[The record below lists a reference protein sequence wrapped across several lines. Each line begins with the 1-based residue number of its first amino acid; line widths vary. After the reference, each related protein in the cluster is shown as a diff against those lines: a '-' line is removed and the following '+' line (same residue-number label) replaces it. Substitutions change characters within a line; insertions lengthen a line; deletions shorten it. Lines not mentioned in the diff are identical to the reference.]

1 MAAMTSSTSSEG
13 GLRFFSGDSEDGREY
28 KRWKQWVKNKLLT
41 LDKLA
46 EGSRGAYIY
55 TLLSGKALEAVEH
68 LDPES
73 YQKKGGDDAL
83 WAILDKRFPQQETVD
98 ELGEI
103 LTEIFGLR
111 SHEGESMRQWTAR
124 ASELMDK
131 CHRKTGVSFPDEA
144 RGWLLLHRA
153 ALSEEQKAVVI
164 ARARGD
170 LKRESIASALRS
182 CYPELV
188 MTRKR
193 AGVAIAEEQDG
204 GDDTAEIWDDGFSD
218 IEQLLE
224 DHHAGVEAGPD
235 TETFQESEELDFVA
249 SVMATPTLLERVR
262 KHVNDKSQPDVPAT
276 TEEILL
282 VSSPGYGVLDSGCG
296 RTIVGQTTL
305 RAFEKIWKQK
315 GWAIPKPI
323 DEVHQFKFGNGEVE
337 TSMVSIQMPVVL
349 AHRRGV
355 IRAAVIKGDAPLLL
369 SRTALKTLGATL
381 DFAHDS
387 LQVFGK
393 TIPLQTNSA
402 GQYVVQLTGEDSVC
416 SPAAAF
422 TEVMASVEASPGP
435 TASHEHVDEPQLE
448 PEMPVA
454 NAPELISPTA
464 PDTAI
469 WEQEDCDVVTTPW
482 LSRQGPAWK
491 HVFRRSTVE
500 QELTTEKPRLLV
512 LCPPC
517 TDEGHEAP
525 WTPAAWRSYRLQ
537 RAVSSTLAAEGQA
550 MSVASGTAEWILLLL
565 AETIDGPLQIRD
577 RILERSIEVPASQRF
592 PPSLTMAGTS
602 QRLSSAVDELLQR
615 VRDEGSMDSL
625 LKELGYELGEFELV
639 RESEGQGS
647 MTDASK
653 RRMVD
658 EASPLPQR
666 PMVRAAKTRAS
677 SKLPS
682 GVSSM
687 EEWGRTLVTAGKFE
701 KHEISHSELASS
713 SETSKVKYVQWMINQ
728 SDRSDL
734 SPVVQDMAN
743 YFVANA
749 REKEGHG
756 PCIPGDNHVEA
767 TLYTPGSGTSTEFHR
782 HLDRVSTRSTRASG
796 TPLSL
801 RATGAGTTNA
811 AGCRGISG
819 CIFLGAVLGA
829 ASILAY
835 VRSVEVQIETQAP
848 YRRAVITNCKRVAQ
862 TLWPRSSLELYGSYA
877 SGLGL
882 RTSGLDLLLKVHP
895 SFHGF
900 ATSETPEEQ
909 SRQLGRVFR
918 PAVKPPM
925 EPNRLPGSG
934 VGDVRADMRK
944 KRQKRPRIPSKE
956 WKFMFNRPWLSDHST
971 TPDEAIEAA
980 LSPIEEDDEQLRQL
994 KLEEVSPA
1002 HSARSVRPL
1011 QGWQQQL
1018 SDRLAKEKWVVSDSI
1033 RVAAHAAI
1041 PVLSFAAAPE
1051 VKRVSPENEL
1061 SFMACQGPRCC
1072 KRLVPKELVFG
1083 PGSTRVD
1090 ICLHDSGYRGL
1101 RSKALINFLLNRFP
1115 LARPVTLVLKQWLI
1129 EQAYSMSHSGGL
1141 CSYGLLL
1148 MVIAFLQYSPANTA
1162 AAALRRQCGSERLSP
1177 AEEPDELASTAG
1189 DNEEAH
1195 RFDPLLVAWPSAL
1208 RTWGSVTGE
1217 MLQVEDPVNPTNNVG
1232 RNCFRIRQI
1241 QRSLARAADLI
1252 SGEVRTS
1259 SVKPCGNDLIAPCLC
1274 KGTTKWVHRKCLDQ
1288 WRANGQ
1294 GRRTFTHCPNCQ
1306 FAYLMQLVR
1315 APTEHEQHLRERRRK
1330 LLRHAVGTFV
1340 LGALLIQL
1348 LLILVAIVIRALDP
1362 EEGLVDMM
1370 PFFQPK
1376 LPDERGFWMAF
1387 RYHKSTYYFASV
1399 IFCLAVTGLSAA
1411 RRFRL
1416 MSVQHANRTAQ
1427 IWDVAP

>member
-1 MAAMTSSTSSEG
+1 MGKTILYSGCDCTHGRHEFVVPPGTFRREVKKPDRSLQAKGSCSAIGSGACSKSRLPPWLVEPDLQAKVLRMAAMTSSTSSEG

-235 TETFQESEELDFVA
+235 TETFQESEVAEVLAATWKEKRQELNRLQKTRQFQKARDVKRSFRVEIEEMKRNSTCNRCGRKGHWARECRSKETTKGAGKSKNSGSSAASGAAVVQELDFVA

-491 HVFRRSTVE
+491 HVFRRRVTDIQTSKVIDDTRIDPGTPQHKTMVKFFERMPHVKTEFFFVGKPMEGVMTEEWQPSHHQCRQLHRQAQACLAVQEGRKTKRCLVMEVFSPPRFTTAAEAAGFRAKSYDLVNGFDFRLSRHRSTVE

-517 TDEGHEAP
+517 TDEGGWMHLNSTK
-525 WTPAAWRSYRLQ
+525 WTRLEYLQRMAQSRSYIRWCCKLFRLQ
-537 RAVSSTLAAEGQA
+537 VSLGGRAMFEHPTGSRLWTYPEVQA
-550 MSVASGTAEWILLLL
+550 LCRRFTTVKLHMCRYGLRLPESHKFIRKSNPVAS
-565 AETIDGPLQIRD
+565 
-577 RILERSIEVPASQRF
+577 
-592 PPSLTMAGTS
+592 
-602 QRLSSAVDELLQR
+602 
-615 VRDEGSMDSL
+615 DS
-625 LKELGYELGEFELV
+625 
-639 RESEGQGS
+639 
-647 MTDASK
+647 
-653 RRMVD
+653 
-658 EASPLPQR
+658 
-666 PMVRAAKTRAS
+666 
-677 SKLPS
+677 
-682 GVSSM
+682 
-687 EEWGRTLVTAGKFE
+687 
-701 KHEISHSELASS
+701 
-713 SETSKVKYVQWMINQ
+713 
-728 SDRSDL
+728 
-734 SPVVQDMAN
+734 
-743 YFVANA
+743 
-749 REKEGHG
+749 
-756 PCIPGDNHVEA
+756 
-767 TLYTPGSGTSTEFHR
+767 
-782 HLDRVSTRSTRASG
+782 
-796 TPLSL
+796 
-801 RATGAGTTNA
+801 
-811 AGCRGISG
+811 
-819 CIFLGAVLGA
+819 
-829 ASILAY
+829 
-835 VRSVEVQIETQAP
+835 
-848 YRRAVITNCKRVAQ
+848 
-862 TLWPRSSLELYGSYA
+862 
-877 SGLGL
+877 
-882 RTSGLDLLLKVHP
+882 
-895 SFHGF
+895 
-900 ATSETPEEQ
+900 
-909 SRQLGRVFR
+909 
-918 PAVKPPM
+918 
-925 EPNRLPGSG
+925 
-934 VGDVRADMRK
+934 
-944 KRQKRPRIPSKE
+944 
-956 WKFMFNRPWLSDHST
+956 
-971 TPDEAIEAA
+971 
-980 LSPIEEDDEQLRQL
+980 
-994 KLEEVSPA
+994 
-1002 HSARSVRPL
+1002 
-1011 QGWQQQL
+1011 
-1018 SDRLAKEKWVVSDSI
+1018 
-1033 RVAAHAAI
+1033 
-1041 PVLSFAAAPE
+1041 
-1051 VKRVSPENEL
+1051 
-1061 SFMACQGPRCC
+1061 
-1072 KRLVPKELVFG
+1072 
-1083 PGSTRVD
+1083 
-1090 ICLHDSGYRGL
+1090 
-1101 RSKALINFLLNRFP
+1101 
-1115 LARPVTLVLKQWLI
+1115 
-1129 EQAYSMSHSGGL
+1129 
-1141 CSYGLLL
+1141 
-1148 MVIAFLQYSPANTA
+1148 
-1162 AAALRRQCGSERLSP
+1162 
-1177 AEEPDELASTAG
+1177 
-1189 DNEEAH
+1189 
-1195 RFDPLLVAWPSAL
+1195 
-1208 RTWGSVTGE
+1208 
-1217 MLQVEDPVNPTNNVG
+1217 
-1232 RNCFRIRQI
+1232 
-1241 QRSLARAADLI
+1241 
-1252 SGEVRTS
+1252 
-1259 SVKPCGNDLIAPCLC
+1259 
-1274 KGTTKWVHRKCLDQ
+1274 
-1288 WRANGQ
+1288 
-1294 GRRTFTHCPNCQ
+1294 
-1306 FAYLMQLVR
+1306 
-1315 APTEHEQHLRERRRK
+1315 
-1330 LLRHAVGTFV
+1330 
-1340 LGALLIQL
+1340 
-1348 LLILVAIVIRALDP
+1348 
-1362 EEGLVDMM
+1362 
-1370 PFFQPK
+1370 
-1376 LPDERGFWMAF
+1376 
-1387 RYHKSTYYFASV
+1387 
-1399 IFCLAVTGLSAA
+1399 
-1411 RRFRL
+1411 
-1416 MSVQHANRTAQ
+1416 
-1427 IWDVAP
+1427 

>member
-1 MAAMTSSTSSEG
+1 MAAMTSSTSTEG

-68 LDPES
+68 LDPEG

-103 LTEIFGLR
+103 LNEIFGLR

-153 ALSEEQKAVVI
+153 ALTEEQKAVVI

-193 AGVAIAEEQDG
+193 AGVALAEEQDG
-204 GDDTAEIWDDGFSD
+204 GDDTAETWDDGFSD
-218 IEQLLE
+218 VEQLLE

-235 TETFQESEELDFVA
+235 TETFQESEVAEVLAATWKEKRHELNRLQKTRQFQKARDVKRSFRVEIEEMKRNSTCNRCGRKGHWARECRSKETTKGAGKSKTSGSSAASGAAVVQELDFVA
-249 SVMATPTLLERVR
+249 AVMATPTLLEQVR
-262 KHVNDKSQPDVPAT
+262 KHVNEKSQLNAPAT

-337 TSMVSIQMPVVL
+337 TSLVSIQMPVVL

-402 GQYVVQLTGEDSVC
+402 GQYVVQLTGEDSLC

-448 PEMPVA
+448 PEMPAA
-454 NAPELISPTA
+454 NAPELTSPSA

-491 HVFRRSTVE
+491 HVFRRSAVE
-500 QELTTEKPRLLV
+500 QELMTEKPRLLV

-537 RAVSSTLAAEGQA
+537 RAVSSTLAAESQA

-565 AETIDGPLQIRD
+565 AETIDGPLQIRT
-577 RILERSIEVPASQRF
+577 RILERFIEVPAFQRF

-653 RRMVD
+653 RRMID
-658 EASPLPQR
+658 EVSPPPQM

-682 GVSSM
+682 GVNSM

-701 KHEISHSELASS
+701 KHEISYSELASS
-713 SETSKVKYVQWMINQ
+713 SETSKVKYVQWMIHQ
-728 SDRSDL
+728 SGRSDL
-734 SPVVQDMAN
+734 SPVVQDMAD

-756 PCIPGDNHVEA
+756 PCIPG
-767 TLYTPGSGTSTEFHR
+767 
-782 HLDRVSTRSTRASG
+782 
-796 TPLSL
+796 
-801 RATGAGTTNA
+801 
-811 AGCRGISG
+811 
-819 CIFLGAVLGA
+819 
-829 ASILAY
+829 
-835 VRSVEVQIETQAP
+835 
-848 YRRAVITNCKRVAQ
+848 
-862 TLWPRSSLELYGSYA
+862 
-877 SGLGL
+877 
-882 RTSGLDLLLKVHP
+882 
-895 SFHGF
+895 
-900 ATSETPEEQ
+900 
-909 SRQLGRVFR
+909 
-918 PAVKPPM
+918 
-925 EPNRLPGSG
+925 
-934 VGDVRADMRK
+934 
-944 KRQKRPRIPSKE
+944 
-956 WKFMFNRPWLSDHST
+956 
-971 TPDEAIEAA
+971 
-980 LSPIEEDDEQLRQL
+980 
-994 KLEEVSPA
+994 
-1002 HSARSVRPL
+1002 
-1011 QGWQQQL
+1011 
-1018 SDRLAKEKWVVSDSI
+1018 
-1033 RVAAHAAI
+1033 
-1041 PVLSFAAAPE
+1041 
-1051 VKRVSPENEL
+1051 
-1061 SFMACQGPRCC
+1061 
-1072 KRLVPKELVFG
+1072 
-1083 PGSTRVD
+1083 
-1090 ICLHDSGYRGL
+1090 
-1101 RSKALINFLLNRFP
+1101 
-1115 LARPVTLVLKQWLI
+1115 
-1129 EQAYSMSHSGGL
+1129 
-1141 CSYGLLL
+1141 
-1148 MVIAFLQYSPANTA
+1148 
-1162 AAALRRQCGSERLSP
+1162 
-1177 AEEPDELASTAG
+1177 
-1189 DNEEAH
+1189 
-1195 RFDPLLVAWPSAL
+1195 
-1208 RTWGSVTGE
+1208 
-1217 MLQVEDPVNPTNNVG
+1217 
-1232 RNCFRIRQI
+1232 
-1241 QRSLARAADLI
+1241 
-1252 SGEVRTS
+1252 S
-1259 SVKPCGNDLIAPCLC
+1259 SV
-1274 KGTTKWVHRKCLDQ
+1274 VRK
-1288 WRANGQ
+1288 
-1294 GRRTFTHCPNCQ
+1294 F
-1306 FAYLMQLVR
+1306 
-1315 APTEHEQHLRERRRK
+1315 
-1330 LLRHAVGTFV
+1330 
-1340 LGALLIQL
+1340 
-1348 LLILVAIVIRALDP
+1348 
-1362 EEGLVDMM
+1362 
-1370 PFFQPK
+1370 
-1376 LPDERGFWMAF
+1376 
-1387 RYHKSTYYFASV
+1387 KS
-1399 IFCLAVTGLSAA
+1399 
-1411 RRFRL
+1411 
-1416 MSVQHANRTAQ
+1416 
-1427 IWDVAP
+1427 